1 MSREDLFGA
10 AIAGLQGM
18 EDSTERA
25 ALANKLFGRSGQEL
39 APLLN
44 QSSEAT
50 QEQMALAEKYGMVMP
65 EEAVKASAA
74 FQDSVTTMQMTM
86 TGLKNRMM
94 AEFLPSVTQIT
105 DGLGKMFAGDMSGVD
120 DIAAGI
126 QGIVAKIGEMAPQI
140 WAAAKRLGGQLL
152 QGIMSNSGEMGQK
165 AGVLIGKLANGIK
178 ERFLTPINNLKEK
191 VSGIIEK
198 IKGFFSFNVSAP
210 HIPLPHFTISPAGWK
225 LKDLLEGVKP
235 SLSISWYDKGGVFT
249 RPSVIGVGERRPE
262 FVGALDDLRKIVR
275 EESAS
280 GGDNI
285 VINVY
290 ATEGM
295 DVNKLAY
302 AVEQRLIQMQK
313 RRTLAWQ

>member
-1 MSREDLFGA
+1 M
-10 AIAGLQGM
+10 
-18 EDSTERA
+18 
-25 ALANKLFGRSGQEL
+25 
-39 APLLN
+39 
-44 QSSEAT
+44 
-50 QEQMALAEKYGMVMP
+50 
-65 EEAVKASAA
+65 
-74 FQDSVTTMQMTM
+74 
-86 TGLKNRMM
+86 
-94 AEFLPSVTQIT
+94 
-105 DGLGKMFAGDMSGVD
+105 D

-140 WAAAKRLGGQLL
+140 WEAAKRLGGQLL

-165 AGVLIGKLANGIK
+165 AGVLIGKLVTGFIQLLPKLAATGLRLVVGLAKGLIQALPQVVSAIGRIGSRIVHGLGAALWGRITAAANGIK

-191 VSGIIEK
+191 VSGIIES
-198 IKGFFSFNVSAP
+198 IKGFFSFSVSAP